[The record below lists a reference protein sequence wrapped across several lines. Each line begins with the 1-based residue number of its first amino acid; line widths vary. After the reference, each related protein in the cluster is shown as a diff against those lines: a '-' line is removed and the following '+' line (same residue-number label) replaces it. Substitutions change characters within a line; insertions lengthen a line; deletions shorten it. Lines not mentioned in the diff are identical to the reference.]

1 MKEDKYFDIEK
12 RTEIRETARKL
23 RRQFLRYQEAELVYS
38 MTHRKLLEIAGKAG
52 AIYRIDNT
60 VLINRDE
67 IGITL
72 ATIMAKTINEED
84 IELKRAILK
93 HEEGVDLIPG
103 NIELSGLEV
112 QLSNVLSREL
122 ILKEFVDSIREEYEY
137 ILIDCAPSLGM
148 MTINALVAADEV
160 IIPVQAAY
168 LPVKGLQQLIK
179 TINMVKRRLN
189 KKLQVGGILLAM
201 VDYRT
206 NYAKNISAQLYE
218 AYGTNVG
225 LFKTYVIKEIQTD
238 DIKEKIDVS
247 NASEIKIFMA
257 SHSVH
262 LIPIFEKISNEESKE
277 NSQETG
283 DMDQEPPKDL
293 EADEKREQQMKQILK
308 EIGVGFAEQS
318 DTATFQL
325 SRVAGERIN
334 TGAIKTNIGKI
345 DVVDYNGSQWK
356 FLLTWQEGK
365 LGNINTGE
373 GLYCTNPTISFQPG
387 IKTGVDASTIYNK
400 ATIQAIVVL
409 HKYMEE
415 EVNAYQEEILKESDK
430 MVRYRVERMPTRTL

>member
-1 MKEDKYFDIEK
+1 MCKIIAITNQKGGCSKTTSTVNIG
-12 RTEIRETARKL
+12 IGLAR
-23 RRQFLRYQEAELVYS
+23 
-38 MTHRKLLEIAGKAG
+38 AGKSVLL
-52 AIYRIDNT
+52 IDADAQGSLT
-60 VLINRDE
+60 ASLGFKRPDE

-218 AYGTNVG
+218 ALIADHCKNGFDEDAKRKIREISGLKERLEKNENTGFAKRMKACYIYLENENCLHNVEVG
-225 LFKTYVIKEIQTD
+225 ERRKD
-238 DIKEKIDVS
+238 DKSDEKINDMMQGR
-247 NASEIKIFMA
+247 AKRKK
-257 SHSVH
+257 SV
-262 LIPIFEKISNEESKE
+262 LGRLYDKKCEVAKKWGKSL
-277 NSQETG
+277 
-283 DMDQEPPKDL
+283 PKD
-293 EADEKREQQMKQILK
+293 
-308 EIGVGFAEQS
+308 F
-318 DTATFQL
+318 
-325 SRVAGERIN
+325 
-334 TGAIKTNIGKI
+334 
-345 DVVDYNGSQWK
+345 YSQ
-356 FLLTWQEGK
+356 
-365 LGNINTGE
+365 
-373 GLYCTNPTISFQPG
+373 
-387 IKTGVDASTIYNK
+387 
-400 ATIQAIVVL
+400 
-409 HKYMEE
+409 
-415 EVNAYQEEILKESDK
+415 
-430 MVRYRVERMPTRTL
+430 